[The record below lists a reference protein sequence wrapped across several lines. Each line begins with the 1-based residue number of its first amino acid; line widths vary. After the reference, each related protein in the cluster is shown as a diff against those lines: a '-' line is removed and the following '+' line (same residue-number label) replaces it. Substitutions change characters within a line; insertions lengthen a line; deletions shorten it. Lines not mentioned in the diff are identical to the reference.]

1 VTAKEHAR
9 IASRL
14 LEAVETVSKRAEAGE
29 LSIDYADQVSNGALR
44 LSQAHSL
51 AAIALKTTRTKS

>member
-1 VTAKEHAR
+1 MTAKEHAR

-14 LEAVETVSKRAEAGE
+14 LGAVETLSKRAEAGE
-29 LSIDYADQVSNGALR
+29 LSLEYADSVSNGALR
-44 LSQAHSL
+44 LSQAHAL